1 MLSAFC
7 TYLNI
12 FLDRK
17 SGFINLILFLCVV
30 ITLTNKEN
38 GI

>member
-17 SGFINLILFLCVV
+17 SGFINLILFLCIAITV
-30 ITLTNKEN
+30 INKEN